1 MYVSPND
8 SGLVAGYVNAAK
20 KFLKKDFSIPF
31 PVLMDTARKVAEAYG
46 VLNKSDSTGEIIVST
61 FIIDR
66 EGKIRL
72 KYVGQDFADRPP
84 VRLLLEALDNI
95 AKPGKNRR

>member
-8 SGLVAGYVNAAK
+8 SGLVTGYINAAK

-31 PVLMDTARKVAEAYG
+31 PILMDTGRKVAEAYG
-46 VLNKSDSTGEIIVST
+46 VLKKSDSTSEIIVST

-66 EGKIRL
+66 EGNIRL
-72 KYVGQDFADRPP
+72 KYVGQDFSDRPP
-84 VRLLLEALDNI
+84 VPMLLETLDHLK
-95 AKPGKNRR
+95 KPKKNGR